1 MGKSGF
7 VAIIGRPNAGKSTLL
22 NAILGTSI
30 SIVTPKAQTTRERVL
45 GILTENGNQIVFVDT
60 PGIHRAKHGGINEYM
75 MSEAREALE
84 EPSVIWY
91 LIDPSSALQHE
102 QAVLELLKGRK
113 APLFLLLTKTDAII
127 GREWREKAENFQK
140 ELAAK
145 LTEMGVNVALSIG
158 ISAPEGKGLETVLG
172 ETWKHLP
179 EGPLYYPDEEQ
190 ISDRPL
196 RFFAAE
202 KIREQLLLQ
211 LGEEIPYAC
220 AVEIQKF
227 EEPRAKDPKPMTR
240 IEAVIHVERDSQ
252 KGMVI
257 GKGGK
262 KIKEIGQAAREKI
275 QEFIGGGPV
284 FLGLQV
290 KVYKDWTRDAEAL
303 KRMGYHL
310 PEKSK
315 DKNKRT
321 A

>member
-22 NAILGTSI
+22 NAILGAPI

-45 GILTENGNQIVFVDT
+45 GILTENGNQMVFVDT
-60 PGIHRAKHGGINEYM
+60 PGIHRAKHGGINAYM

-84 EPSVIWY
+84 EPSMVWY
-91 LIDPSSALQHE
+91 LLDPSSAVQHE
-102 QAVLELLKGRK
+102 EAVVELLKGRK
-113 APLFLLLTKTDAII
+113 APVFLLLNKTDVIR
-127 GREWREKAENFQK
+127 GNEWREKSENFLK
-140 ELAAK
+140 DMAAK
-145 LTEMGVNVALSIG
+145 LTEMGSTVAQTLSI
-158 ISAPEGKGLETVLG
+158 SAVEGVGLETLLT
-172 ETWKHLP
+172 ESWSRLP

-190 ISDRPL
+190 LSDRPM

-202 KIREQLLLQ
+202 KIREQLLMQ

-227 EEPRAKDPKPMTR
+227 EEPNPKDAKPMTR

-275 QEFIGGGPV
+275 QEFMGGGTI

-310 PEKSK
+310 PVSK
-315 DKNKRT
+315 
-321 A
+321 

>member
-22 NAILGTSI
+22 NAILGAPI

-45 GILTENGNQIVFVDT
+45 GILTENGNQMVFVDT
-60 PGIHRAKHGGINEYM
+60 PGIHRAKHGGINAYM

-84 EPSVIWY
+84 EPSMIWY
-91 LIDPSSALQHE
+91 LIDPSSAVQHE
-102 QAVLELLKGRK
+102 QAVLELLQGKK
-113 APLFLLLTKTDAII
+113 APVFLLLSKIDTIR
-127 GREWREKAENFQK
+127 GNEWREKSESFQK
-140 ELAAK
+140 DLVAK
-145 LTEMGVNVALSIG
+145 LAEMGVSVALSLG
-158 ISAPEGKGLETVLG
+158 ISAAKGKGLETLLS
-172 ETWKHLP
+172 ESWRRLP

-190 ISDRPL
+190 LSDRPL

-227 EEPRAKDPKPMTR
+227 EEPNPRDPKPMTR

-275 QEFIGGGPV
+275 QEFIGGGQV

-310 PEKSK
+310 P
-315 DKNKRT
+315 DQRT

>member
-22 NAILGTSI
+22 NAILGAPI

-45 GILTENGNQIVFVDT
+45 GILTENGNQMVFVDT
-60 PGIHRAKHGGINEYM
+60 PGIHRAKHGGINAYM

-84 EPSVIWY
+84 EPSMIWY
-91 LIDPSSALQHE
+91 LLDPSSAVQHE
-102 QAVLELLKGRK
+102 EAVVELLKGRK
-113 APLFLLLTKTDAII
+113 APVFLLLNKIDVIR
-127 GREWREKAENFQK
+127 GNEWREKSENFLK
-140 ELAAK
+140 DMAAK
-145 LTEMGVNVALSIG
+145 LAEMGITVAQTIS
-158 ISAPEGKGLETVLG
+158 ISAVEGEGIETLLS
-172 ETWKHLP
+172 ESWKRLP

-190 ISDRPL
+190 LSDRPL

-202 KIREQLLLQ
+202 KIREQLLMQ

-227 EEPRAKDPKPMTR
+227 EEPNPKDAKPMTR
-240 IEAVIHVERDSQ
+240 IEATIHVERDSQ

-275 QEFIGGGPV
+275 QEFIGGGPI

-310 PEKSK
+310 PVSK
-315 DKNKRT
+315 
-321 A
+321 

>member
-22 NAILGTSI
+22 NSILGTSI

-60 PGIHRAKHGGINEYM
+60 PGIHRAKQGGINEYM

-84 EPSVIWY
+84 EPAAIWY
-91 LIDPSSALQHE
+91 LIDPSSAVQHE
-102 QAVLELLKGRK
+102 QTVLELLKGKK
-113 APLFLLLTKTDAII
+113 APVFLLLNKTDAII
-127 GREWREKAENFQK
+127 GREWREKAETFLK
-140 ELAAK
+140 ELKAR
-145 LTEMGVNVALSIG
+145 LQETGVNVALSLA
-158 ISAPEGKGLETVLG
+158 ISAREEEGLAELLE
-172 ETWKHLP
+172 ETWKLLP

-190 ISDRPL
+190 ISDRPV

-211 LGEEIPYAC
+211 LGEELPYAC

-227 EEPRAKDPKPMTR
+227 EEPRPQDPKPMTR

-310 PEKSK
+310 PQ
-315 DKNKRT
+315 KRT